1 MIFELRSFQYGPHR
15 LAYEIH
21 GSGPQTVVLIHGLL
35 LDAHVNRDLAAA
47 LADAGFRV
55 VLLDLLGHG
64 RSDRPHDPTLHRFD
78 LYARQ
83 VVALLDELKVRQAVI
98 GGLSLGADVSLHIA
112 AQAPTRVRALFLEMP
127 VMEWA
132 TPAAA
137 LLFAP
142 LLLTVRRARPLV
154 RLWSNAWKRLPRPR
168 NNTAVSVMN
177 LLSMSPEELGAVLH
191 GILVGPVV
199 PELAARRA
207 INVPTLIIGHPGDFL
222 HPFDDAEALSRQI
235 PGARFLA
242 AKSILELR
250 TKPQRLLPD
259 IVRFFTENGMQRRS
273 GARGGRPE
281 SMR

>member
-1 MIFELRSFQYGPHR
+1 MVYELRSFTHGEHR

-21 GSGPQTVVLIHGLL
+21 GAGPQTVVLMHGLL
-35 LDAHVNRDLAAA
+35 LDAHVNRDLATA

-64 RSDRPHDPTLHRFD
+64 RSDRPHEPTHHRFD
-78 LYARQ
+78 LYALQ
-83 VVALLDELKVRQAVI
+83 VIALLDELKVRQAVI
-98 GGLSLGADVSLHIA
+98 GGLSLGADVSLHVAAIA
-112 AQAPTRVRALFLEMP
+112 PNRVRALFIEMP

-142 LLLTVRRARPLV
+142 LLVTVRRAKPLV
-154 RLWSNAWKRLPRPR
+154 RLWSGIWKRLPRPKH
-168 NNTAVSVMN
+168 NVGISVMN

-199 PELAARRA
+199 PDLAARRA
-207 INVPTLIIGHPGDFL
+207 MTMPTLIIGHPGDFL
-222 HPFDDAEALSRQI
+222 HPFDDAAALSRQL
-235 PGARFLA
+235 PNTQFLE

-250 TKPQRLLPD
+250 TKPERLLPG
-259 IVRFFTENGMQRRS
+259 IVKFFTDHGMQRRVVERA
-273 GARGGRPE
+273 AR
-281 SMR
+281 

>member
-1 MIFELRSFQYGPHR
+1 MIFEPRSFLYGDYR

-21 GSGPQTVVLIHGLL
+21 GSGPQTVVLLHGLL
-35 LDAHVNRDLAAA
+35 LDANVNRDLAAA

-64 RSDRPHDPTLHRFD
+64 RSDRPHDPALHRFD

-98 GGLSLGADVSLHIA
+98 GGVSLGADVALHVVA
-112 AQAPTRVRALFLEMP
+112 AAPTRVRALFLEMP
-127 VMEWA
+127 VMEQA

-142 LLLTVRRARPLV
+142 ILFVVDRARGLARIGT
-154 RLWSNAWKRLPRPR
+154 RLAQRLPRPR
-168 NNTAVSVMN
+168 NHTALSLLN
-177 LLSMSPEELGAVLH
+177 LISMAPEEIRAVLH

-199 PELAARRA
+199 PELEARRA
-207 INVPTLIIGHPGDFL
+207 IKVPTLIIGHPGDFL
-222 HPFDDAEALSRQI
+222 HPFDDAEALARQI

-250 TKPQRLLPD
+250 MRPKRLLPD
-259 IVRFFTENGMQRRS
+259 IVRFFTENGMPRRAS
-273 GARGGRPE
+273 SRGHGA
-281 SMR
+281 

>member
-1 MIFELRSFQYGPHR
+1 MIFELRSFQYGNYR

-21 GSGPQTVVLIHGLL
+21 GGGPQTVVLLHGLL
-35 LDAHVNRDLAAA
+35 LDANVNRDLADA
-47 LADAGFRV
+47 LAQAGFRV

-83 VVALLDELKVRQAVI
+83 VIALLDELKIRQAVI
-98 GGLSLGADVSLHIA
+98 GGVSLGADVSLQVA
-112 AQAPTRVRALFLEMP
+112 VQAPTRVRALFLEMP

-142 LLLTVRRARPLV
+142 LLLTVRRARSLV
-154 RLWSNAWKRLPRPR
+154 NLWSGAWRRLPRPR

-177 LLSMSPEELGAVLH
+177 LLSMTPEQIGAVLH

-207 INVPTLIIGHPGDFL
+207 IKVPTLIVGHPGDFL
-222 HPFDDAEALSRQI
+222 HPFDDAEALARQI

-250 TKPQRLLPD
+250 MRPQRLLPD
-259 IVRFFTENGMQRRS
+259 IVRFFTENGMPRR
-273 GARGGRPE
+273 GIAR
-281 SMR
+281 SDIA

>member
-1 MIFELRSFQYGPHR
+1 MIFELRSFQYGNYR

-21 GSGPQTVVLIHGLL
+21 GGGPQTVVLLHGLL

-47 LADAGFRV
+47 LAQAGFRV

-83 VVALLDELKVRQAVI
+83 VIALLDELKIRQAVI
-98 GGLSLGADVSLHIA
+98 GGVSLGADVSLQVA
-112 AQAPTRVRALFLEMP
+112 VQAPTRVRALFLEMP

-142 LLLTVRRARPLV
+142 LLLTVRRARGLV
-154 RLWSNAWKRLPRPR
+154 NLWSGAWRRLPRPR

-177 LLSMSPEELGAVLH
+177 LLSMSPEQIGAVLH

-207 INVPTLIIGHPGDFL
+207 IKVPTLIVGHPGDFL
-222 HPFDDAEALSRQI
+222 HPFDDAEALARQI

-250 TKPQRLLPD
+250 MQPQRLLPD
-259 IVRFFTENGMQRRS
+259 IVRFFTENGMPRRAV
-273 GARGGRPE
+273 ARSDRA
-281 SMR
+281 

>member
-1 MIFELRSFQYGPHR
+1 MIFELRSFQYGNHR

-21 GSGPQTVVLIHGLL
+21 GAGPQTVVLLHGLL

-47 LADAGFRV
+47 LAQAGFRV

-83 VVALLDELKVRQAVI
+83 VIALLDELKIRQAVI
-98 GGLSLGADVSLHIA
+98 GGVSLGADVSLQVA
-112 AQAPTRVRALFLEMP
+112 VQAPSRVRALFLEMP

-154 RLWSNAWKRLPRPR
+154 NLWAGAWRRLPRPR
-168 NNTAVSVMN
+168 NNTAVSAMN
-177 LLSMSPEELGAVLH
+177 LLSMSPEQIGAVLH

-199 PELAARRA
+199 PELAARQA
-207 INVPTLIIGHPGDFL
+207 IKVPTLIVGHPGDFL
-222 HPFDDAEALSRQI
+222 HPFDDAEALARQI

-250 TKPQRLLPD
+250 MQPQRLLPD
-259 IVRFFTENGMQRRS
+259 IVRFFTENGMPRRAV
-273 GARGGRPE
+273 ARGD
-281 SMR
+281 SA